1 VSTSLLEPYVPTLVT
16 DPQRPTWVLDGSMV
30 FADVSGFTKL
40 SEKLAE
46 QGKAGAEELTDIL
59 LGTFTDLLGEA
70 RDEGGDLLKYGGDAL
85 FLAFE
90 GPGHAARA
98 CRAAHRM
105 RAALKAR
112 GPIETGKG
120 RVVLRISQGVHTG
133 RFHLVL
139 AGDQQRELLIIGPDA
154 TLVTDIEGAA
164 SAGEVVVSQATAAL
178 LPSSYTGRAIGP
190 GLLLRREPDHD
201 GGVAGPMQTPDIDR
215 TTLVPAAVRRRV
227 EAGDLE
233 SEHRRVAVGF
243 LHIMGVDDYLA
254 TNGPEQ
260 TAAALSTITTAVAT
274 AAADAN
280 TCLLASDLAP
290 DGAKLIITAGT
301 PEGVEDIEG
310 RLLLTLRSVFDQEL
324 PLPIRA
330 GAHSGHVF
338 ASNVGAPWRHVFTV
352 IGDAVNLSARL
363 MGKAQPG
370 QIVASR
376 ALLDNTAT
384 AFVTEPLEPFMV
396 KGKRHPQ
403 HASLVGKRVL
413 EEPRSE
419 RMRPPF
425 IGREDEL
432 RALTDALGHARDGHG
447 SCIELIGP
455 PGIGKSRLL
464 DELIDRANG
473 IPSVRITCEPFQSDR
488 PYYVSRLL
496 LRRVLGIAFDADRRT
511 AGRILVERVEE
522 VAPAQVPWVPLLATV
537 IDADAD
543 DTPEVLALDPA
554 FRSQV
559 LHETAAD
566 FFEAILRTPGLLI
579 LEDAMWIDD
588 ASEQML
594 ARVMR
599 DIADRPWLVCTTLR
613 QADDGFARM
622 LGFDSRRIE
631 ISPLPEQLAG
641 QLAKELTEDAGISMR
656 DIERLCERAG
666 GNPLYLVE
674 LLRAVLDSGS
684 QENLPDRLEDILAA
698 RIDRLPRPD
707 RTVLRVGAVL
717 GDRFDRDL
725 LASTLGDDMPY
736 PASRAAGRLSG
747 YLIADGTDLVFEHGL
762 VREVAYELLPYSR
775 RRDLHKRAADVLSA
789 LPGRPDDDRL
799 SLIAH
804 HRDLAGERLLAWEA
818 LRRAGDRAARKFAHH
833 EAASLYER
841 AIENARRVDTVPA
854 SDLADVAERLGD
866 SAEVSADFALAQ
878 HGYRLARKLVDADDE
893 RQVDL
898 LRKEGMVREKE
909 GRYEAALRWL
919 RRGLSD
925 IRANEPTRR
934 EAVEHLLTLRAEF
947 EVSYAGVRFRQG
959 KLRNCVRWCESAI
972 DDAER
977 ADARKTLAHA
987 LYLIEGALTDLGDPR
1002 AAEYEGRSVAIYREL
1017 GDHLGM
1023 GHALLNMGVNAVHRG
1038 ELDRAVDLYE
1048 QAREALRTA
1057 GHVIGLAHVSLNLGE
1072 VLADQGRLDEAE
1084 LFLKDARRA
1093 ASASQ
1098 YRMIN
1103 AAAQSALG
1111 RVAVRRGHFDRG
1123 LALLG
1128 EAEATF
1134 EEMKAA
1140 SWMVE
1145 TSARIAESL
1154 AFAGRFDEALAA
1166 IDDALAIESEAA
1178 IGGIVPL
1185 LERSRARALA
1195 GLGRLDEARSALE
1208 LSAARATADG
1218 ADLELALTLEELAHL
1233 AASEKERSDASAR
1246 AQEIAT
1252 RMGIDLAVVVPEHF
1266 STGSGSRETP
1276 RTLAQV

>member
-1 VSTSLLEPYVPTLVT
+1 
-16 DPQRPTWVLDGSMV
+16 MV

-90 GPGHAARA
+90 GDGHAARA
-98 CRAAHRM
+98 CRAAHQM

-164 SAGEVVVSQATAAL
+164 SAGEVVVSRTTAAQ
-178 LPSSYTGRAIGP
+178 LPASHTGRAVGP
-190 GLLLRREPDHD
+190 GLLLRREPDRA
-201 GGVAGPMQTPDIDR
+201 GGLVGPILTPDIDR
-215 TTLVPAAVRRRV
+215 TILVPAAVRRRI

-233 SEHRRVAVGF
+233 PEHRRVAVGF
-243 LHIMGVDDYLA
+243 LHIMGVDEFLA

-260 TAAALSTITTAVAT
+260 TATALSTIVTTVAI
-274 AAADAN
+274 AAAEADA
-280 TCLLASDLAP
+280 CLLASDLAP

-310 RLLLTLRSVFDQEL
+310 RLLLTLRSVFDQHL

-363 MGKAQPG
+363 MGKAGPG
-370 QIVASR
+370 QVVASR

-384 AFVTEPLEPFMV
+384 AFLTEPLDPFMV

-403 HASLVGKRVL
+403 HASLVKERVL
-413 EEPRSE
+413 EGVRSE
-419 RMRPPF
+419 RLRPPF

-432 RALTDALGHARDGHG
+432 RILTDAVGDAREGHG
-447 SCIELIGP
+447 TCIELVGP

-464 DELIDRANG
+464 DELVDRAEV
-473 IPSVRITCEPFQSDR
+473 PTLRITCEPFQADR
-488 PYYVSRLL
+488 PYYVARLL
-496 LRRVLGIAFDADRRT
+496 LRRVLGIAFDADQST
-511 AGRILVERVEE
+511 AGEQLVQRVGA
-522 VAPAQVPWVPLLATV
+522 VAPAVAPWIPLLATV
-537 IDADAD
+537 IDASAD
-543 DTPEVLALDPA
+543 ETPEVLALDPS
-554 FRSQV
+554 FRAQA
-559 LHETAAD
+559 LHEAAAD
-566 FFEAILRTPGLLI
+566 FFEAALRAPGLLI
-579 LEDAMWIDD
+579 LEDATWMDD
-588 ASEQML
+588 ASAQML

-599 DIADRPWLVCTTLR
+599 DIAVRPWLVCTTRR
-613 QADDGFARM
+613 QVEDGSEGAF
-622 LGFDSRRIE
+622 GFDPVRIE
-631 ISPLPEQLAG
+631 IAPLPDQLAG
-641 QLAKELTEDAGISMR
+641 QLASELTEEAGVSMR
-656 DIERLCERAG
+656 DIERLCDRAG

-684 QENLPDRLEDILAA
+684 QEDLPDRLEDILAA

-707 RTVLRVGAVL
+707 RTVLRGGAVL

-725 LASTLGDDMPY
+725 LAATLGPDMPY
-736 PASRAAGRLSG
+736 PADRTVDRLSG
-747 YLIADGTDLVFEHGL
+747 YLVADGSDLVFEHGL
-762 VREVAYELLPYSR
+762 VREVAYGLLPYSR
-775 RRDLHKRAADVLSA
+775 RRDLHKRAADVLSS

-799 SLIAH
+799 SLIGH

-841 AIENARRVDTVPA
+841 ALENARRVDTVPVD
-854 SDLADVAERLGD
+854 DLADVAERLGD
-866 SAEVSADFALAQ
+866 SAELSADFPLASY
-878 HGYRLARKLVDADDE
+878 GYRLARKLVDADDV

-919 RRGLSD
+919 RRGLGD
-925 IRANEPTRR
+925 IRAS
-934 EAVEHLLTLRAEF
+934 EAAGGDVREHLLALRAEF

-972 DDAER
+972 DHADR
-977 ADARKTLAHA
+977 TDARKTLAHA
-987 LYLIEGALTDLGDPR
+987 LYLIEGALTDLGDVR

-1038 ELDRAVDLYE
+1038 ELDRAVSLYE
-1048 QAREALRTA
+1048 EASEALRTA

-1084 LFLKDARRA
+1084 SFLKDARRA

-1098 YRMIN
+1098 YRMID

-1111 RVAVRRGHFDRG
+1111 RIEVRRGRFDKG
-1123 LALLG
+1123 LQLL
-1128 EAEATF
+1128 AEAGKTF
-1134 EEMKAA
+1134 EEMKAT

-1145 TSARIAESL
+1145 TSARIAEGL
-1154 AFAGRFDEALAA
+1154 AFADRFDEALTA

-1178 IGGIVPL
+1178 TGGIVPL

-1218 ADLELALTLEELAHL
+1218 AELELALTLEELAHV
-1233 AASEKERSDASAR
+1233 AATTEQRSAA
-1246 AQEIAT
+1246 AANAEEIAM
-1252 RMGIDLAVVVPEHF
+1252 RMGIDLSVAVPRYLSDPSKSERAPRVPAH
-1266 STGSGSRETP
+1266 
-1276 RTLAQV
+1276 A

>member
-1 VSTSLLEPYVPTLVT
+1 MPLSLLEPYVPASVA
-16 DPQRPTWVLDGSMV
+16 DPERSNWVLDGSMV

-90 GPGHAARA
+90 GPGHAVRA

-139 AGDQQRELLIIGPDA
+139 AGDRQRELLIIGPDA
-154 TLVTDIEGAA
+154 TMVTDIEGAA
-164 SAGEVVVSQATAAL
+164 SAGEVVVSPITASH
-178 LPSSYTGRAIGP
+178 LPSSHTGRAVGH
-190 GLLLRREPDHD
+190 GVLLRREPGRD
-201 GGVAGPMQTPDIDR
+201 GGPVHRMPAPEIDR

-243 LHIMGVDDYLA
+243 LHIMGVDEYLA
-254 TNGPEQ
+254 ANGTEQ
-260 TAAALSTITTAVAT
+260 TAQALSEITAAVAT
-274 AAADAN
+274 AAVD
-280 TCLLASDLAP
+280 TDVCLLASDLAP

-310 RLLLTLRSVFDQEL
+310 RLLLTLRSVFDQDL

-370 QIVASR
+370 QVVASR
-376 ALLDNTAT
+376 ALLEHSAT
-384 AFVTEPLEPFMV
+384 TFVTEPLEPFMV
-396 KGKRHPQ
+396 KGKRHAQ
-403 HASLVGKRVL
+403 RAALVKERVL
-413 EEPRSE
+413 EEPPSE
-419 RMRPPF
+419 RLRPPF
-425 IGREDEL
+425 VGRAEEL
-432 RALTDALGHARDGHG
+432 RILTDALDHARRGHG
-447 SCIELIGP
+447 SCIELMGP

-464 DELIDRANG
+464 DELIARTDDV
-473 IPSVRITCEPFQSDR
+473 PSIRITCEPFQADR
-488 PYYVSRLL
+488 PYYVARLL
-496 LRRVLGIAFDADRRT
+496 LRRVLGIAFDADPET
-511 AGRILVERVEE
+511 AGPVLAERVHA
-522 VAPAQVPWVPLLATV
+522 VAPDLAPWIPLLATV
-537 IDADAD
+537 IDATVDE
-543 DTPEVLALDPA
+543 TPEVLALDPS
-554 FRSQV
+554 FRAQV

-566 FFEAILRTPGLLI
+566 LFEATLGSAGLLM
-579 LEDAMWIDD
+579 LEDALWIDD
-588 ASEQML
+588 ASAQML

-599 DIADRPWLVCTTLR
+599 DIAVRPWLVCTTLR
-613 QADDGFARM
+613 QADDALART
-622 LGFDSRRIE
+622 LDFDSTRIE

-641 QLAKELTEDAGISMR
+641 QLATELTEEAGISMR
-656 DIERLCERAG
+656 DIERLCDRAG

-674 LLRAVLDSGS
+674 LLRAVLDSGP
-684 QENLPDRLEDILAA
+684 QDDLPDRLEDILAA
-698 RIDRLPRPD
+698 RIDRLPHPD
-707 RTVLRVGAVL
+707 RTVLRAGAVL

-725 LASTLGDDMPY
+725 LAATLGPDMPY
-736 PASRAAGRLSG
+736 PANRTADRLSG

-762 VREVAYELLPYSR
+762 VREVAYELLPFSR
-775 RRDLHKRAADVLSA
+775 RRNLHQRAADVLSK

-804 HRDLAGERLLAWEA
+804 HRDLAGERLLAWAA

-833 EAASLYER
+833 EAAALYER
-841 AIENARRVDTVPA
+841 AIENARRVDTVPVRH
-854 SDLADVAERLGD
+854 LADVAERLGD
-866 SAEVSADFALAQ
+866 SADIAANFALAS
-878 HGYRLARKLVDADDE
+878 HGYRLARKLIGPDDV

-898 LRKEGMVREKE
+898 MRKEGMVREKE

-919 RRGLSD
+919 RRGLAD
-925 IRANEPTRR
+925 LRADES
-934 EAVEHLLTLRAEF
+934 ADGDASEHLLALRAEF

-977 ADARKTLAHA
+977 SGARKTLAHA
-987 LYLIEGALTDLGDPR
+987 LYLIEGALTDLGDAR
-1002 AAEYEGRSVAIYREL
+1002 AAEYEGRSLAIYREL

-1048 QAREALRTA
+1048 QARNALRTA

-1084 LFLKDARRA
+1084 SFLRDARRA

-1111 RVAVRRGHFDRG
+1111 RVEVRRGDVDKG
-1123 LALLG
+1123 LELLAAAG
-1128 EAEATF
+1128 KTF
-1134 EEMKAA
+1134 EEMKAT

-1145 TSARIAESL
+1145 TAARIAEGL
-1154 AFAGRFDEALAA
+1154 AFAGRFD
-1166 IDDALAIESEAA
+1166 DALLAIEHALSIESEAA
-1178 IGGIVPL
+1178 TGGIVPL
-1185 LERSRARALA
+1185 LERTRGRALT
-1195 GLGRLDEARSALE
+1195 GLGRHEEARSALE
-1208 LSAARATADG
+1208 RSADQASADG
-1218 ADLELALTLEELAHL
+1218 AELELALTLHEFARLPGVDPQD
-1233 AASEKERSDASAR
+1233 AASASAR
-1246 AQEIAT
+1246 AREIAT
-1252 RMGIDLAVVVPEHF
+1252 RMGVDLSSVPIQ
-1266 STGSGSRETP
+1266 
-1276 RTLAQV
+1276 A